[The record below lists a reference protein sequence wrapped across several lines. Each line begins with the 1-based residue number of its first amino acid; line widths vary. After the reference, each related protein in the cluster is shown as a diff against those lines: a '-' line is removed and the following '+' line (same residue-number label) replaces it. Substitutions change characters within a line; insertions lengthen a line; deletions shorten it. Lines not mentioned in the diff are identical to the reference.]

1 MPDPQLSTKVFLFRL
16 NNYSI
21 DKEHTLLEK
30 FEAYGLNDY
39 WQGYNVPDRPEIKG
53 VYFVPDTT
61 NLRTQVERLIS
72 ESVTLNMSSI
82 GTYNLFDIPSSLF
95 GPKKDDTEKVLG
107 YPISYIILGI
117 LILLLVIGML
127 R

>member
-21 DKEHTLLEK
+21 EKEHVLLEK

-39 WQGYNVPDRPEIKG
+39 WQGYNVPGRPEIKG

-61 NLRTQVERLIS
+61 DLRTQVERLSS
-72 ESVTLNMSSI
+72 ESVTIDVKVL
-82 GTYNLFDIPSSLF
+82 GTYNLFEIPSSIF
-95 GPKKDDTEKVLG
+95 GPKKDETERVLG
-107 YPISYIILGI
+107 LPLPYIILGI
-117 LILLLVIGML
+117 LILLLVLGVIK
-127 R
+127 